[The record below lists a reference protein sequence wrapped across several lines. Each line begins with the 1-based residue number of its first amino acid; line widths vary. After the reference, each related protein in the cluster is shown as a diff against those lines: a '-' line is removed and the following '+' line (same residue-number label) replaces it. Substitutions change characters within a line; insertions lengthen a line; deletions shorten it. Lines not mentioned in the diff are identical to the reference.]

1 MTQKSVVITGAARG
15 IGAATSEAFARA
27 GWTVIA
33 VDLRESRTPSAGS
46 HHLSIQADIGE
57 TSEVQRVVEI
67 ICSHSQKIGSLVN
80 NAAVQVT
87 ETLAGTSPDDW
98 DRVMRVN
105 VRAAFQLAKG
115 LAKPLE
121 DGEGAIVNVASV
133 HAVATSSAISAYA
146 ASKGA
151 LVSLTRALALE
162 LAPKGVRANAV
173 LPGAIDTG
181 MLRAGLERDQFDQ
194 GADGDMLDRLAS
206 RTPLR
211 RVGRPQ
217 EVAEAI
223 LFLSDNDRSSFITGQ
238 TLVVDGGAL
247 AALSTEATE

>member
-1 MTQKSVVITGAARG
+1 MTRKSVVITGAARG
-15 IGAATSEAFARA
+15 IGAATSESFARA
-27 GWTVIA
+27 GWSVIA
-33 VDLRESRTPSAGS
+33 VDLQESRAPSVGS
-46 HHLSIQADIGE
+46 RHLSIQADIGD
-57 TSEVQRVVEI
+57 TSEVERVVDIICDHSQRVA
-67 ICSHSQKIGSLVN
+67 SLVN

-87 ETLAGTSPDDW
+87 LPIMGTSPDEW

-105 VRAAFQLAKG
+105 VRAAFQLTKG
-115 LAKPLE
+115 LAQPLE

-133 HAVATSSAISAYA
+133 HAVATSCAISAYA

-162 LAPKGVRANAV
+162 LAPKGVRVNAV
-173 LPGAIDTG
+173 LPGAIDTD
-181 MLRAGLERDQFDQ
+181 MLRAGLERNQFEPR
-194 GADGDMLDRLAS
+194 ADKDMLDRLAS

-211 RVGRPQ
+211 RVGRPL

-223 LFLSDNDRSSFITGQ
+223 LFLADNDRSSFITGQ

-247 AALSTEATE
+247 AALSTEPIA